1 MSNILVAQSGGPT
14 AAINA
19 TLAGVLKGAFSDP
32 ETKNILGSL
41 NGIEGVLS
49 ENFKDM
55 SCFKSEE
62 AFNIL
67 KQTPSSYLGSCRK
80 KLPSIEEDEATY
92 IKIFEVFKKYNISE
106 FFYIGGNDSMDTVN
120 KLSIFAKEKGLDV
133 RIAGVPK
140 TIDNDLCL
148 TDHTPGF
155 GSAAKF
161 VANSI
166 KQLALDT
173 GVYKM
178 KSVVILEIMG
188 RNAGWLTAASALAN
202 DKENTYTD
210 IIALPEVAFDTDKF
224 LEKVEKTAAEKGTVM
239 IALSEGI
246 KDKNGAYVGKALSK
260 RAAADDKFNHAV
272 LGGVGRIAENLIST
286 ELGIKTRTIE
296 LSTLQRCFSCLAS
309 LTDIEESVLCG
320 EKAYQM
326 AKQGKTGFMAGFLR
340 TSDNPYKIG
349 FEAFDAGEVANY
361 EKKIPSDMISEDN
374 FSVTDKFFT
383 YASPLIKGE
392 LPIVYENGI
401 IKFAK

>member
-1 MSNILVAQSGGPT
+1 MSNILAAQSGGPT

-19 TLAGVLKGAFSDP
+19 TLAGVLKGAFSDSGV
-32 ETKNILGSL
+32 KGVFGSL
-41 NGIEGVLS
+41 NGIEGVLN

-55 SCFKSEE
+55 SDFKSEK
-62 AFNIL
+62 ALNLL

-80 KLPSIEEDEATY
+80 KLPSPEEDEATY
-92 IKIFEVFKKYNISE
+92 IKIFDVFKKHDITE
-106 FFYIGGNDSMDTVN
+106 FFYIGGNDSMDTVH
-120 KLSIFAKEKGLDV
+120 KLSLFAKQKNIDM

-188 RNAGWLTAASALAN
+188 RNAGWLTAAAALAN
-202 DKENTYTD
+202 DSGNTYTD
-210 IIALPEVAFDTDKF
+210 IVALPEAYFDTDKF
-224 LEKVEKTAAEKGTVM
+224 LERVEKTANEKGTVM

-246 KDKNGAYVGKALSK
+246 KDKNGAYVGEALSK

-272 LGGVGRIAENLIST
+272 LGGVGRIAESLISS

-320 EKAYQM
+320 ERAYCM
-326 AKQGKTGFMAGFLR
+326 AKEGKTGFMAGFKRL
-340 TSDNPYKIG
+340 SDEPYKIDI
-349 FEAFDAGEVANY
+349 EAFDAGEVANF
-361 EKKIPSDMISEDN
+361 EKKIPSEMISEDG
-374 FSVTDKFFT
+374 FTVTDKFFT

-392 LPIVYENGI
+392 LPVVYENGI
-401 IKFAK
+401 IKFA